1 MGLVG
6 GMTLKS
12 SQTEPVLTAGTSAV
26 TSLSAPQQDRR
37 CTSLTSFSEAVRSR
51 PAPHELVVKL
61 NPSSVLLT
69 SERVIGTSEVCPSA
83 SPCSVSILGAPRATF
98 FDSPPPCRIRWPLAT
113 SCHSFLTP
121 RTPTPWS
128 APRRCVRLRFSRHP
142 PSLYPYRRAR
152 CTGRSASTEPHEHS
166 RSQSRTLSSP
176 GRGSRPRRCT
186 GYRAAAEGA
195 REFPRRGACLRARE
209 AAVVL

>member
-61 NPSSVLLT
+61 KTSSVLLT

-83 SPCSVSILGAPRATF
+83 SPCSVSILGAPRAPF

-128 APRRCVRLRFSRHP
+128 APRRCMRVRFSRHP

-152 CTGRSASTEPHEHS
+152 CTGRSASTERALEIPVPHPILARS
-166 RSQSRTLSSP
+166 RLKTASMHRLSC
-176 GRGSRPRRCT
+176 RCRRRPRVFQTWRSSS
-186 GYRAAAEGA
+186 GA
-195 REFPRRGACLRARE
+195 RSCCRPLR
-209 AAVVL
+209 